1 MKKKRNGRSS
11 LRLRFILICMSQLVL
26 VAALSEL
33 AGWAFRHW
41 FGVTP
46 ELPIFV
52 WAMVF
57 SGTIGVAVTNHM
69 TKTLIDPIAKLRSAM
84 REVADGDFKVEAK
97 CESCI
102 QDVQDIYDSFNSMVR
117 ELSTTETLQTDFISD
132 VSHEFKTPINA
143 IEGYASL
150 LEGEPSPEEQRA
162 YVEKILFNT
171 RRLSALTGNI
181 LLLSKLSN
189 HSILPQKTQFRLD
202 EQIRQAIVAL
212 EQKWSEKELGFE
224 VELAETPFFG
234 YESLLPH
241 VWTNLIGNAVK
252 FSPKGGEI
260 RIKMM
265 RTEGAVVF
273 TIEDDGPGIV
283 PGDEEHI
290 FTKFYQSESSHGME
304 GNGLGLALVRQIVE
318 MSGGSV
324 DVQNLEA
331 RGCRFT
337 VRLPLE
343 QEKGAAFS

>member
-1 MKKKRNGRSS
+1 
-11 LRLRFILICMSQLVL
+11 MSQLVL

-52 WAMVF
+52 WAMVL

-69 TKTLIDPIAKLRSAM
+69 TKMLIDPIAKLRSAM

-97 CESCI
+97 CESRI

-189 HSILPQKTQFRLD
+189 QSILPQKTQFRLD

-331 RGCRFT
+331 GGCRFT

-343 QEKGAAFS
+343 QEKGAGFS

>member
-69 TKTLIDPIAKLRSAM
+69 TKMLIDPIAKLRSAM

-97 CESCI
+97 CESRI

-171 RRLSALTGNI
+171 RRLSAMTGNI

-189 HSILPQKTQFRLD
+189 QSILPQKTQFRLD

-212 EQKWSEKELGFE
+212 EQMWSEKELGFE

-324 DVQNLEA
+324 DVQNLEVG
-331 RGCRFT
+331 GCRFT

>member
-1 MKKKRNGRSS
+1 MKKRNGRSS

-69 TKTLIDPIAKLRSAM
+69 TKMLIDPIAKLRSAM

-97 CESCI
+97 CESRI

-189 HSILPQKTQFRLD
+189 QSILPQKTQFRLD

>member
-33 AGWAFRHW
+33 AGWVFRHW

-69 TKTLIDPIAKLRSAM
+69 TKMLIDPIAKLRSAM

-97 CESCI
+97 CESRI

-189 HSILPQKTQFRLD
+189 QSILPQKTQFRLD

-324 DVQNLEA
+324 DVRNLEA
-331 RGCRFT
+331 GGCRFT

>member
-1 MKKKRNGRSS
+1 
-11 LRLRFILICMSQLVL
+11 MSQLVL
-26 VAALSEL
+26 VVALSEL

-69 TKTLIDPIAKLRSAM
+69 TKMLIDPIAKLRSAM

-97 CESCI
+97 CESRI

-189 HSILPQKTQFRLD
+189 QSILPQKTQFRLD

-331 RGCRFT
+331 GGCRFT

>member
-69 TKTLIDPIAKLRSAM
+69 TKMLIDPIAKLRSAM

-189 HSILPQKTQFRLD
+189 QSILPQKTQFRLD

-331 RGCRFT
+331 GGCRFT

-343 QEKGAAFS
+343 QEKEAAFS

>member
-1 MKKKRNGRSS
+1 
-11 LRLRFILICMSQLVL
+11 MSQLVL

-69 TKTLIDPIAKLRSAM
+69 TKMLIDPIAKLRSAM

-97 CESCI
+97 CESRI

-189 HSILPQKTQFRLD
+189 QSILPQKTQFRLD

-212 EQKWSEKELGFE
+212 EQMWSEKELGFE

-265 RTEGAVVF
+265 RTEGVVVF

-324 DVQNLEA
+324 DVQNLEVG
-331 RGCRFT
+331 GCRFT

>member
-1 MKKKRNGRSS
+1 MKKKRNGKSS

-69 TKTLIDPIAKLRSAM
+69 IKMLIDPIAKLRSAM

-97 CESCI
+97 CESRI

-189 HSILPQKTQFRLD
+189 QSILPQKTQFRLD

-212 EQKWSEKELGFE
+212 EQMWSEKELGFE

-324 DVQNLEA
+324 DVQNLEVG
-331 RGCRFT
+331 GCRFT

>member
-26 VAALSEL
+26 VAALAEL

-57 SGTIGVAVTNHM
+57 SGTIGVAVTNYM
-69 TKTLIDPIAKLRSAM
+69 TKMLIDPIAKLRSAM

-97 CESCI
+97 CESRI

-189 HSILPQKTQFRLD
+189 QSILPQKTQFRLD

-324 DVQNLEA
+324 DVRNLEA
-331 RGCRFT
+331 GGCRFT
-337 VRLPLE
+337 VRLQLE
-343 QEKGAAFS
+343 

>member
-1 MKKKRNGRSS
+1 
-11 LRLRFILICMSQLVL
+11 MSQLVL

-41 FGVTP
+41 FGVTL

-69 TKTLIDPIAKLRSAM
+69 TKMLIDPIAKLRSAM

-97 CESCI
+97 CESRI

-189 HSILPQKTQFRLD
+189 QSILPQKTQFRLD

-324 DVQNLEA
+324 DVQNLEVG
-331 RGCRFT
+331 GCRFT

>member
-69 TKTLIDPIAKLRSAM
+69 TKMLIDPIAKLRSAM
-84 REVADGDFKVEAK
+84 REVADGDFKAEAK
-97 CESCI
+97 CESRI

-189 HSILPQKTQFRLD
+189 QSILPQKTQFRLD

-212 EQKWSEKELGFE
+212 EQMWSEKELGFE

-252 FSPKGGEI
+252 FSPKGDEI

-331 RGCRFT
+331 GGCRFT

>member
-69 TKTLIDPIAKLRSAM
+69 TKMLIDPIAKLRSAM

-97 CESCI
+97 CESRI

-189 HSILPQKTQFRLD
+189 QSILPQKTQFRLD

-212 EQKWSEKELGFE
+212 EQMWSEKELGFE

-265 RTEGAVVF
+265 RTEGAAVF

-324 DVQNLEA
+324 DVQNLEVG
-331 RGCRFT
+331 GCRFT

>member
-1 MKKKRNGRSS
+1 
-11 LRLRFILICMSQLVL
+11 MSQLVL
-26 VAALSEL
+26 VAALAEL

-41 FGVTP
+41 FGVAL

-69 TKTLIDPIAKLRSAM
+69 TKMLIDPIAKLRSAM

-97 CESCI
+97 CESRI

-189 HSILPQKTQFRLD
+189 QSILPQKTQFRLD

-283 PGDEEHI
+283 PGDEERI
-290 FTKFYQSESSHGME
+290 FTKFYQSESSHDME

-318 MSGGSV
+318 MSGGSA

-331 RGCRFT
+331 GGCRFT

>member
-41 FGVTP
+41 FGVAP

-52 WAMVF
+52 WALVF

-69 TKTLIDPIAKLRSAM
+69 TKMLIDPIAKLRSAM

-97 CESCI
+97 CESRI

-189 HSILPQKTQFRLD
+189 QSILPQKTQFRLD

-212 EQKWSEKELGFE
+212 EQMWSEKELGFE

-234 YESLLPH
+234 YESLLLH

-324 DVQNLEA
+324 DVQNLEVG
-331 RGCRFT
+331 GCRFT

>member
-69 TKTLIDPIAKLRSAM
+69 TKMLIDPIAKLRSAM

-97 CESCI
+97 CESRI

-189 HSILPQKTQFRLD
+189 QSILPQKTQFRLD

-318 MSGGSV
+318 MSSGSV
-324 DVQNLEA
+324 DVQNLEVG
-331 RGCRFT
+331 GCRFT

>member
-1 MKKKRNGRSS
+1 MKKKRNGRSR

-26 VAALSEL
+26 VAALAEL

-69 TKTLIDPIAKLRSAM
+69 TKMLIDPIAKLRSAM

-97 CESCI
+97 CESRI

-189 HSILPQKTQFRLD
+189 QSILPQKTQFRLD

-324 DVQNLEA
+324 DVQNLEVG
-331 RGCRFT
+331 GCRFT

>member
-1 MKKKRNGRSS
+1 
-11 LRLRFILICMSQLVL
+11 MSQLVL
-26 VAALSEL
+26 VAALAEL

-41 FGVTP
+41 FGVAP

-52 WAMVF
+52 WALVF

-69 TKTLIDPIAKLRSAM
+69 TKMLIDPIAKLRSAM
-84 REVADGDFKVEAK
+84 REDADGDFKVEAK
-97 CESCI
+97 CESRI

-189 HSILPQKTQFRLD
+189 QSILPQKTQFRLD

-212 EQKWSEKELGFE
+212 EQMWSEKELGFE

-324 DVQNLEA
+324 DVQNLEVG
-331 RGCRFT
+331 GCRFT

>member
-26 VAALSEL
+26 VAALAEL

-41 FGVTP
+41 FGVAP

-52 WAMVF
+52 WALVF

-69 TKTLIDPIAKLRSAM
+69 TKMLIDPIAKLRSAM

-97 CESCI
+97 CESRI

-162 YVEKILFNT
+162 YVEKILFNI

-189 HSILPQKTQFRLD
+189 QSILPQKTQFRLD

-212 EQKWSEKELGFE
+212 EQMWSEKELGFE

-234 YESLLPH
+234 YESLLLH

-304 GNGLGLALVRQIVE
+304 GNGLGLALVLQIVE

-324 DVQNLEA
+324 DVQNLEVG
-331 RGCRFT
+331 GCRFT

>member
-69 TKTLIDPIAKLRSAM
+69 TKMLIDPIAKLRSAM
-84 REVADGDFKVEAK
+84 REVADGDFKVEVK
-97 CESCI
+97 CESRI

-189 HSILPQKTQFRLD
+189 QSILPQKTQFRLD

-324 DVQNLEA
+324 DVQNLEVG
-331 RGCRFT
+331 GCRFT

>member
-1 MKKKRNGRSS
+1 M
-11 LRLRFILICMSQLVL
+11 
-26 VAALSEL
+26 
-33 AGWAFRHW
+33 
-41 FGVTP
+41 
-46 ELPIFV
+46 
-52 WAMVF
+52 
-57 SGTIGVAVTNHM
+57 
-69 TKTLIDPIAKLRSAM
+69 LIDPIAKLRSAM

-97 CESCI
+97 CESRI

-189 HSILPQKTQFRLD
+189 QSILPQKTQFRLD

-212 EQKWSEKELGFE
+212 EQMWSEKELGFE

-324 DVQNLEA
+324 DVQNLEVG
-331 RGCRFT
+331 GCRFT

>member
-1 MKKKRNGRSS
+1 
-11 LRLRFILICMSQLVL
+11 MSQLVL

-69 TKTLIDPIAKLRSAM
+69 TKMLIDPIAKLRSAM

-97 CESCI
+97 CESRI

-189 HSILPQKTQFRLD
+189 QSILPQKTQFRLD

-324 DVQNLEA
+324 DVRNLEA
-331 RGCRFT
+331 GGCRFT

-343 QEKGAAFS
+343 

>member
-1 MKKKRNGRSS
+1 
-11 LRLRFILICMSQLVL
+11 MSQLVL
-26 VAALSEL
+26 VAALAEL

-69 TKTLIDPIAKLRSAM
+69 TKMLIDPIAKLRSAM

-97 CESCI
+97 CESRI

-189 HSILPQKTQFRLD
+189 QSILPQKTQFRLD

-212 EQKWSEKELGFE
+212 EQMWSEKELGFE

-234 YESLLPH
+234 YESLLLH

-324 DVQNLEA
+324 DVQNLEVG
-331 RGCRFT
+331 GCR
-337 VRLPLE
+337 LE
-343 QEKGAAFS
+343 QEKVAAFS

>member
-1 MKKKRNGRSS
+1 MKKRNGRSS

-69 TKTLIDPIAKLRSAM
+69 TKMLIDPIAKLRSAM

-189 HSILPQKTQFRLD
+189 QSILPQKTQFRLD

-331 RGCRFT
+331 GGCRFT

>member
-11 LRLRFILICMSQLVL
+11 LRLRFTLICMSQLVL

-69 TKTLIDPIAKLRSAM
+69 TKMLIDPIAKLRSAM

-97 CESCI
+97 CESRI

-189 HSILPQKTQFRLD
+189 QSILPQKTQFRLD

-331 RGCRFT
+331 GGCRFT

>member
-1 MKKKRNGRSS
+1 
-11 LRLRFILICMSQLVL
+11 MSQLVL

-69 TKTLIDPIAKLRSAM
+69 TKMLIDPIAKLRSAM

-97 CESCI
+97 CESRI

-171 RRLSALTGNI
+171 HRLSALTGNI

-189 HSILPQKTQFRLD
+189 QSILPQKTQFRLD

-324 DVQNLEA
+324 DVQNLEVG
-331 RGCRFT
+331 GCRFT

>member
-33 AGWAFRHW
+33 AGWVFRHW

-69 TKTLIDPIAKLRSAM
+69 TKMLIDPIAKLRSAM

-97 CESCI
+97 CESRI

-189 HSILPQKTQFRLD
+189 QSILPQKTQFRLD

-212 EQKWSEKELGFE
+212 EQMWSEKELGFE

-324 DVQNLEA
+324 DVRNLEA
-331 RGCRFT
+331 GGCRFT

>member
-1 MKKKRNGRSS
+1 MKKRNGRSS

-69 TKTLIDPIAKLRSAM
+69 TKMLIDPIAKLRSAM

-97 CESCI
+97 CESRI

-189 HSILPQKTQFRLD
+189 QSILPQKTQFRLD

-324 DVQNLEA
+324 DVRNLEA
-331 RGCRFT
+331 GGCRFT

>member
-69 TKTLIDPIAKLRSAM
+69 TKMLIDPIAKLRSAM

-97 CESCI
+97 CESRI

-189 HSILPQKTQFRLD
+189 QSILPQKTQFRLD

-331 RGCRFT
+331 GGCRFT

>member
-33 AGWAFRHW
+33 AGWVFRHW

-69 TKTLIDPIAKLRSAM
+69 TKMLIDPIAKLRSAM

-97 CESCI
+97 CESRI

-189 HSILPQKTQFRLD
+189 QSILPQKTQFRLD

-224 VELAETPFFG
+224 VARQMNIFVYWLKTVSRWPSSRKVSVYSCLGQTIPICGFSFFSQPAAPPVRTKPQ
-234 YESLLPH
+234 SL
-241 VWTNLIGNAVK
+241 
-252 FSPKGGEI
+252 SPDQKTTRSLNPCSRTSSI
-260 RIKMM
+260 RCS
-265 RTEGAVVF
+265 F
-273 TIEDDGPGIV
+273 
-283 PGDEEHI
+283 
-290 FTKFYQSESSHGME
+290 
-304 GNGLGLALVRQIVE
+304 
-318 MSGGSV
+318 
-324 DVQNLEA
+324 
-331 RGCRFT
+331 
-337 VRLPLE
+337 
-343 QEKGAAFS
+343 

>member
-1 MKKKRNGRSS
+1 M
-11 LRLRFILICMSQLVL
+11 RLRFILICMSQLVL

-69 TKTLIDPIAKLRSAM
+69 TKMLIDPIAKLRSAM

-97 CESCI
+97 CESRI

-189 HSILPQKTQFRLD
+189 QSILPQKTQFRLD

-331 RGCRFT
+331 GGCRFT

>member
-69 TKTLIDPIAKLRSAM
+69 TKMLIDPIAKLRSAM

-97 CESCI
+97 CESRI

-189 HSILPQKTQFRLD
+189 QSILPQKTQFRLD

-212 EQKWSEKELGFE
+212 EQMWSEKELGFE

-324 DVQNLEA
+324 DVQNLEVG
-331 RGCRFT
+331 GCRFT

-343 QEKGAAFS
+343 QEKEAAFS

>member
-1 MKKKRNGRSS
+1 MKKRNGRSS

-69 TKTLIDPIAKLRSAM
+69 TKMLIDPIAKLRSAM

-97 CESCI
+97 CESRI

-189 HSILPQKTQFRLD
+189 QSILPQKTQFRLD

-241 VWTNLIGNAVK
+241 VWTNLIGNAVM

-331 RGCRFT
+331 GGCRFT
-337 VRLPLE
+337 VQLPLE

>member
-1 MKKKRNGRSS
+1 
-11 LRLRFILICMSQLVL
+11 MSQLVL

-69 TKTLIDPIAKLRSAM
+69 TKMLIDPIAKLRSAM

-97 CESCI
+97 CESRI

-143 IEGYASL
+143 IEGYESL
-150 LEGEPSPEEQRA
+150 LEGEPSPEEQRT

-189 HSILPQKTQFRLD
+189 QSILPQKTQFRLD

-331 RGCRFT
+331 GGCRFT

>member
-1 MKKKRNGRSS
+1 
-11 LRLRFILICMSQLVL
+11 MSQLVL

-69 TKTLIDPIAKLRSAM
+69 TKMLIDPIAKLRSAM
-84 REVADGDFKVEAK
+84 REVADGDFKVEAR
-97 CESCI
+97 CESRI

-189 HSILPQKTQFRLD
+189 QSILPQKTQFRLD

-331 RGCRFT
+331 GGCRFT

>member
-1 MKKKRNGRSS
+1 
-11 LRLRFILICMSQLVL
+11 MSQLVL

-33 AGWAFRHW
+33 AGWAFWHW

-69 TKTLIDPIAKLRSAM
+69 TKMLIDPIAKLRSAM

-97 CESCI
+97 CESRI

-189 HSILPQKTQFRLD
+189 QSILPQKTQFRLD

-324 DVQNLEA
+324 DVRNLEVG
-331 RGCRFT
+331 GCRFT

>member
-69 TKTLIDPIAKLRSAM
+69 TKMLIDPIAKLRSAM

-97 CESCI
+97 CESRI

-189 HSILPQKTQFRLD
+189 QSILPQKTQFRLD

-324 DVQNLEA
+324 DVQNLEEG
-331 RGCRFT
+331 GCRFT

>member
-1 MKKKRNGRSS
+1 MKKRNGRSS

-69 TKTLIDPIAKLRSAM
+69 TKMLIDPIAKLRSAM

-97 CESCI
+97 CESRI

-150 LEGEPSPEEQRA
+150 LEGEPSHEEQRA

-189 HSILPQKTQFRLD
+189 QSILPQKTQFRLD

-290 FTKFYQSESSHGME
+290 FAKFYQSESSHGME

-324 DVQNLEA
+324 DVRNLEA
-331 RGCRFT
+331 GGCRFT

>member
-69 TKTLIDPIAKLRSAM
+69 TKMLIDPIAKLRSAM

-189 HSILPQKTQFRLD
+189 QSILPQKTQFRLD

-212 EQKWSEKELGFE
+212 EQMWSEKELGFE

-324 DVQNLEA
+324 DVQNLEVG
-331 RGCRFT
+331 GCRFT

>member
-1 MKKKRNGRSS
+1 MKKKRNGRSR

-26 VAALSEL
+26 VAALAEL

-69 TKTLIDPIAKLRSAM
+69 TKMLIDPIAKLRSAM

-97 CESCI
+97 CESRI

-189 HSILPQKTQFRLD
+189 QSILPQKTQFRLD

-212 EQKWSEKELGFE
+212 EQMWSEKELGFE

-324 DVQNLEA
+324 DVQNLEVG
-331 RGCRFT
+331 GCRFT

>member
-1 MKKKRNGRSS
+1 
-11 LRLRFILICMSQLVL
+11 MSQLVL
-26 VAALSEL
+26 VAALAEL
-33 AGWAFRHW
+33 AGYDFLLTARGHCYHAH
-41 FGVTP
+41 
-46 ELPIFV
+46 LPIFV
-52 WAMVF
+52 WALVF

-69 TKTLIDPIAKLRSAM
+69 TKMLIDPIAKLRSAM

-97 CESCI
+97 CESRI

-189 HSILPQKTQFRLD
+189 QSILPQKTQFRLD

-212 EQKWSEKELGFE
+212 EQMWSEKELGFE

-234 YESLLPH
+234 YESLLLH

-324 DVQNLEA
+324 DVQNLEVG
-331 RGCRFT
+331 GCRFT
-337 VRLPLE
+337 VRLPVE